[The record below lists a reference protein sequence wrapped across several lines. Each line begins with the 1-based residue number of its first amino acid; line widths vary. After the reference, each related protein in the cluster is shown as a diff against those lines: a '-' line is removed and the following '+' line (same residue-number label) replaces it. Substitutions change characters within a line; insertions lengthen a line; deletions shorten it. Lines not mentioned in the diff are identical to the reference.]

1 MAAAKWRAI
10 RKCSLRSR
18 VQNDFFCVFSASAER
33 KVVQSTSRVLNY
45 SQACSNVN
53 GTPIMHA
60 FSSIIIFLP
69 ASVRS
74 HNNHSNFHCCN
85 ASSSGSSSGSSGS
98 GSGSGSSG
106 SGNSSSGSSSSSSGI
121 GIGIGGCY
129 DVCISMWAE

>member
-1 MAAAKWRAI
+1 
-10 RKCSLRSR
+10 
-18 VQNDFFCVFSASAER
+18 
-33 KVVQSTSRVLNY
+33 
-45 SQACSNVN
+45 
-53 GTPIMHA
+53 MHA

-85 ASSSGSSSGSSGS
+85 ASSSGSSSGSS
-98 GSGSGSSG
+98 
-106 SGNSSSGSSSSSSGI
+106 SSSSSI